1 MKTNISFKRYI
12 SSLLLSLTITLL
24 ILAILSAVFT
34 FFNVNEG
41 LVRLAPTILFF
52 FSSFLSGFF
61 ASRKTKR
68 AGWLTGIIASFFYS
82 IIVLLLSII
91 FSSGAPTPQGAL
103 KTVLYSLPF
112 GIIGGILGI
121 NFRH

>member
-1 MKTNISFKRYI
+1 MKTIISFKSYI
-12 SSLLLSLTITLL
+12 SSLLLSLAITLL
-24 ILAILSAVFT
+24 ILVILSAVFT

-41 LVRLAPTILFF
+41 IVHLAPTILFF
-52 FSSFLSGFF
+52 FSSLLSGFF
-61 ASRKTKR
+61 ASRKTNR
-68 AGWLTGIIASFFYS
+68 AGWLTGIIAAFFYS

-91 FSSGAPTPQGAL
+91 FSSDAPTPQGAL

-121 NFRH
+121 NSK

>member
-1 MKTNISFKRYI
+1 MKTTISFKSYI
-12 SSLLLSLTITLL
+12 SALLLSLAITFL
-24 ILAILSAVFT
+24 ILAVLSALFT
-34 FFNVNEG
+34 FFNVSEKIIS
-41 LVRLAPTILFF
+41 LSPTILFF

-82 IIVLLLSII
+82 IIILLLSLI
-91 FSSGAPTPQGAL
+91 FSPNAPTAESAL
-103 KTVLYSLPF
+103 KTILYALPF

-121 NFRH
+121 NSK